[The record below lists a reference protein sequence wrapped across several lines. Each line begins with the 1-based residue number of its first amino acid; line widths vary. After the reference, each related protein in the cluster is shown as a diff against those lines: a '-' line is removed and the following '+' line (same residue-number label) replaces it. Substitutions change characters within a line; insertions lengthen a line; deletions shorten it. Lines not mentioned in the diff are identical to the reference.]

1 MNAAA
6 SFPLRSGHHGSP
18 LPTGPRIDPV
28 VASSGLMMAQA
39 FRMPFDMV
47 RSHYARAAEVGLF
60 EKSMLRNR
68 DFELALGS
76 LECVTLGP
84 WARHR

>member
-1 MNAAA
+1 
-6 SFPLRSGHHGSP
+6 
-18 LPTGPRIDPV
+18 
-28 VASSGLMMAQA
+28 MMAQA